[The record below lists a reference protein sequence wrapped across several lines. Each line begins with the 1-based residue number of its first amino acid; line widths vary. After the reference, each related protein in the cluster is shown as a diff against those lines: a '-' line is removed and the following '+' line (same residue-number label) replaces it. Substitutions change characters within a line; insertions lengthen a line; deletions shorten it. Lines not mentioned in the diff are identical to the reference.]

1 MSTEIFMHSHS
12 PSPRRIYIKQFAMR
26 HYLTQ
31 VFETEPQQG
40 QTEALPS
47 LNYRCSSADKE
58 SKLSFPHN
66 IWCESLQHLYLH
78 FDISRHIMFNF
89 FVWDGTV
96 RKTPGQG
103 LSLCCSLQGL
113 RKRSL
118 GWQNGGGEK
127 GSNFGFQL
135 LEAPRLKKQKEIKIN
150 FIKTVMRFNPTT
162 WSFVFNYYDQLQ
174 TSDKNYI
181 VLFKSIFKLNHICF
195 LSN

>member
-12 PSPRRIYIKQFAMR
+12 PSPRRIYIKQLAMR
-26 HYLTQ
+26 HYLMQ

-58 SKLSFPHN
+58 SKLSFPIIYDVSHCS
-66 IWCESLQHLYLH
+66 ICIYTL
-78 FDISRHIMFNF
+78 ISPGISCLIF
-89 FVWDGTV
+89 FVWDGTGS
-96 RKTPGQG
+96 KTPGQG
-103 LSLCCSLQGL
+103 VSFCCALHGL

-135 LEAPRLKKQKEIKIN
+135 LEALRLKKNKRNQNKFHQNSYEI
-150 FIKTVMRFNPTT
+150 
-162 WSFVFNYYDQLQ
+162 
-174 TSDKNYI
+174 
-181 VLFKSIFKLNHICF
+181 
-195 LSN
+195 